1 MKTLLVTTLAFGS
14 LLNAAVTAH
23 AGMPYAKVAM
33 TNPLYQQV
41 DADCYAIGEDRAAEM
56 GGQLAKANPDT
67 EGGQPVCRV
76 VIVIPG
82 KDGERPK
89 RVEVVIPQ

>member
-1 MKTLLVTTLAFGS
+1 MKTLLVTFLALATLSIPAVS
-14 LLNAAVTAH
+14 ASAAISGLSMSKKYPVH
-23 AGMPYAKVAM
+23 AV
-33 TNPLYQQV
+33 Q
-41 DADCYAIGEDRAAEM
+41 ADCYAVGEDKAAAM
-56 GGQLAKANPDT
+56 GGQLAKASPDT

-76 VIVIPG
+76 VIVVPG